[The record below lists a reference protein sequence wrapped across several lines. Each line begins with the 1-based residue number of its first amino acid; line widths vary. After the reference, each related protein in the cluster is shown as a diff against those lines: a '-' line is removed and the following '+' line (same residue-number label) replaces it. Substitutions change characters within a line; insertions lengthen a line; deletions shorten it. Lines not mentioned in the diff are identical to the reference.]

1 MTAMSIEVND
11 ESGEGIDAE
20 RVAALAR
27 FVLDRLRVHP
37 QAELSVLAVD
47 VATMSSLHQ
56 QWMDEEG
63 PTDVLSFPMD
73 ELRPGT
79 DDEDPEPGLL
89 GDVVL
94 CPAVAAQQ
102 AAAAGHPTAQELD
115 LLTTHGIL
123 HLLGYDHAEPDE
135 EREMFGLQTELLGG
149 WAEASAK
156 CPPTCCSSPSCWWRS
171 RGSSP
176 EPRPHSRGSPA
187 PPPRS
192 SSRRDVGGR
201 TVCSKCSRT
210 RPATSTS

>member
-102 AAAAGHPTAQELD
+102 AAAAGHPTPQELD

-123 HLLGYDHAEPDE
+123 HLLGYDHAERDE
-135 EREMFGLQTELLGG
+135 EREMFGLQAELLRG
-149 WAEASAK
+149 WAEAGQGTA
-156 CPPTCCSSPSCWWRS
+156 
-171 RGSSP
+171 G
-176 EPRPHSRGSPA
+176 
-187 PPPRS
+187 
-192 SSRRDVGGR
+192 
-201 TVCSKCSRT
+201 
-210 RPATSTS
+210 

>member
-1 MTAMSIEVND
+1 MSIEVND

-56 QWMDEEG
+56 QWMDEDG

-94 CPAVAAQQ
+94 CPGGGRT
-102 AAAAGHPTAQELD
+102 AGRCSRAPDRPGARPADDPRHPAPARLRPRRAGRGARD
-115 LLTTHGIL
+115 V
-123 HLLGYDHAEPDE
+123 
-135 EREMFGLQTELLGG
+135 RLQTELLRG
-149 WAEASAK
+149 WAEAGQGSAGDDI
-156 CPPTCCSSPSCWWRS
+156 PAVPRRPAGGDRGAPGRS
-171 RGSSP
+171 RG
-176 EPRPHSRGSPA
+176 RTLARLPH
-187 PPPRS
+187 
-192 SSRRDVGGR
+192 RR
-201 TVCSKCSRT
+201 
-210 RPATSTS
+210 